1 MKIRIAGM
9 YVITDGVHPGQ
20 ESLQG
25 DEERAEGNEGRAPT
39 EDTKVEQPERGGE
52 TREHVASEKPGRKRE
67 GSNRARVQAFP
78 GRQQRGSDPWASGKT
93 VWGGE
98 MGGSQAGGV

>member
-25 DEERAEGNEGRAPT
+25 DEERAEGNEGR
-39 EDTKVEQPERGGE
+39 
-52 TREHVASEKPGRKRE
+52 
-67 GSNRARVQAFP
+67 VQAFP
-78 GRQQRGSDPWASGKT
+78 GRPQRGSDPWASGKT